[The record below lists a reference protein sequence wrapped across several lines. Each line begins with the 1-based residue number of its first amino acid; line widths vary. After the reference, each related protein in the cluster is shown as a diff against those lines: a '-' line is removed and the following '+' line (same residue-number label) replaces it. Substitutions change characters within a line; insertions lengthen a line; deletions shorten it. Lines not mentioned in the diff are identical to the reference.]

1 MADLVQQLRENES
14 VRRRMASTLVGDRDF
29 EALASRLKGFEQEVV
44 QTVRRNQIMPAD
56 VTAAI
61 AQQAAAAQAK
71 TLARATAEADR
82 RNAAV
87 NMRQVERAELERQ
100 QRTEEAQVL
109 ALRQTAPVPQARPGN
124 SAMRIDDAS
133 EEQVQAAFQVA
144 LQQARQGERNA
155 ANAVKQARGLY
166 NAGFAQSMELATNVS
181 NKLTMYEAHLDAAD
195 CKEQHY
201 QVMLTR
207 LRKILS
213 DIGKNGITI
222 GTYADEIRAIDCQL
236 KANERI
242 RFAISQELKAMGDK
256 YPTLQVLE
264 KNACLSSSS

>member
-56 VTAAI
+56 VTAAM

-71 TLARATAEADR
+71 TLARAKAEADR
-82 RNAAV
+82 RNADV
-87 NMRQVERAELERQ
+87 NMRQVQRAELERQ
-100 QRTEEAQVL
+100 QRTGEAQVL
-109 ALRQTAPVPQARPGN
+109 ALRQTAPVPARRPGN
-124 SAMRIDDAS
+124 STMILIDDAS
-133 EEQVQAAFQVA
+133 EEQVEAALQVA
-144 LQQARQGERNA
+144 LQQAQQGERNA

-181 NKLTMYEAHLDAAD
+181 NKLTMYEAHLNAAD

-207 LRKILS
+207 LREIHS
-213 DIGKNGITI
+213 GIGKNRMTI
-222 GTYADEIRAIDCQL
+222 EDYAQEIRAIDCQL

-242 RFAISQELKAMGDK
+242 RFDIRKKLSILNNRYAVLK
-256 YPTLQVLE
+256 
-264 KNACLSSSS
+264 KNACQSSS